1 MDPDESH
8 HAADVL
14 KVAPPDV
21 ITVTDGAGKIAR
33 CAVREVSAGRVV
45 ADVLEAED
53 CRRLTPEIAVYQ
65 GVAKGRKLDETVEK
79 LAELGAAEFWAFSSQ
94 RAVVDWDAQKI
105 AKVTERWRAI
115 GRSATKVARSP
126 FATRIGGV
134 ASWTE
139 LVRRVAKEEYA
150 VVLWEEASFPLR
162 TALVE
167 GAQRI
172 ALIVGPEGGLARPEA
187 EALADA
193 GAQLVSLGPRIFRTE
208 NAGVVATASL
218 LYHYGLIG

>member
-1 MDPDESH
+1 M
-8 HAADVL
+8 
-14 KVAPPDV
+14 
-21 ITVTDGAGKIAR
+21 
-33 CAVREVSAGRVV
+33 
-45 ADVLEAED
+45 LEGD
-53 CRRLTPEIAVYQ
+53 KPRRLTPEIAVYQ
-65 GVAKGRKLDETVEK
+65 GVAKGRKLDEAVEK
-79 LAELGAAEFWAFSSQ
+79 LGELGAIEFAAFSSR
-94 RAVVDWDAQKI
+94 RAVAEWDRPKVDR
-105 AKVTERWRAI
+105 VTARWRGIA
-115 GRSATKVARSP
+115 RAAVKQARSP
-126 FATRIGGV
+126 LAMEISGV
-134 ASWTE
+134 LSWTE
-139 LVRRVAKEEYA
+139 LLRRVAKEQYA

-172 ALIVGPEGGLARPEA
+172 ALVVGPEGGLEREEA

>member
-1 MDPDESH
+1 M
-8 HAADVL
+8 
-14 KVAPPDV
+14 
-21 ITVTDGAGKIAR
+21 ITVTNGAGRVAR
-33 CAVREVSAGRVV
+33 CAAREIAEGRLV
-45 ADVLEAED
+45 ADVLQSD
-53 CRRLTPEIAVYQ
+53 DFRRLTPEIAVYQ

-79 LAELGAAEFWAFSSQ
+79 LAELGASEFWAFSS
-94 RAVVDWDAQKI
+94 RRSVADWDQQKV
-105 AKVTERWRAI
+105 AKVTERWRSIA
-115 GRSATKVARSP
+115 RAATKQARSP
-126 FATRIGGV
+126 FATVVGGV

-139 LVRRVAKEEYA
+139 VLRRLAKEQYA

-172 ALIVGPEGGLARPEA
+172 ALVVGPEGGLERDEA
-187 EALADA
+187 ESLADA

-208 NAGVVATASL
+208 NAAVVATASL